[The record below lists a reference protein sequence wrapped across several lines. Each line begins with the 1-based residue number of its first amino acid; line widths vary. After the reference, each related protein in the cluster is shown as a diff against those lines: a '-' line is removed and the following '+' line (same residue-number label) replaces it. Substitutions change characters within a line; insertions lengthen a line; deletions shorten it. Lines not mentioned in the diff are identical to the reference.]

1 MSRLG
6 CLLSQGPGAQP
17 PMGRLG
23 LVFLLSQVNFFLS
36 SLGRAQGWPGPAFPG
51 NKSCSETLNLG
62 RDEEEPGWETLLP
75 FPAAPCQLAQ
85 PKTRSVERTN
95 TNPPDSSS
103 SSSRRN
109 LPEGTW
115 MGVLLFTGNLV
126 VVFPPTARCSVSPS
140 QPPPPLRGKVSR
152 SPKGMG
158 RTKQV
163 GFSFFSIPRISVRH
177 TETDK

>member
-36 SLGRAQGWPGPAFPG
+36 SLGRARGWPGPAFPG
-51 NKSCSETLNLG
+51 SKSCSETLNLG

-75 FPAAPCQLAQ
+75 FTAAPCQLAQ
-85 PKTRSVERTN
+85 PKTRSVEQTN
-95 TNPPDSSS
+95 TNSSS
-103 SSSRRN
+103 SSSRSH

-115 MGVLLFTGNLV
+115 MRLPLFTGNLV
-126 VVFPPTARCSVSPS
+126 VVFPPKARCSVSPS

-163 GFSFFSIPRISVRH
+163 RFSFFFPSHESL
-177 TETDK
+177 